1 MAPRDIS
8 SELSSA
14 KGFRADVTDRISDL
28 FTLRTHDEILL
39 TQGRGDLIIYERLF
53 NDAQIKSCWEQR
65 RNALLASET
74 TVAPGGDKPIDLL
87 AASFIDKQL
96 KAIEWDHVCADMLLS
111 RFYGFA
117 VAELLFKP
125 QRVTPQIAEKYAF
138 ADYEY
143 SPNGD
148 SRRWIVE
155 LTGIATRNSR
165 RFKYDPDHNLRL
177 LTKDEPYRGI
187 AVPTNKFWTVRS
199 GSYNSDEPLG
209 RGLGAVL
216 YWLRF
221 FKVNLYNFWM
231 VHLEKYAAPSSIIE
245 YDAALAPGEKGSP
258 AHAQYVAE
266 LAQMAADAIAHSG
279 TAISKDLT
287 LRLLEAGRSGAA
299 GYEELMHRIDSEISK
314 AILSQTMTTDN
325 GGSFAQA
332 KVHDAV
338 VFDAFKADADDI
350 CGSANRTWVKQLI
363 EWNFPG
369 AALPEIW
376 RVVRPEP
383 DLSLVAARD
392 KILTVDMGM
401 QLSKKYLRETYGDI
415 FLTEADAEEDQ
426 GPLNLNAEQNK
437 VLVQMINDAK
447 AGDWSVEL
455 AEAFI
460 RSTFPTVPAALIDA
474 LKKDLTATVALK
486 KPIRKEIA
494 APVTTS
500 PVSVAI
506 PT

>member
-1 MAPRDIS
+1 
-8 SELSSA
+8 
-14 KGFRADVTDRISDL
+14 
-28 FTLRTHDEILL
+28 
-39 TQGRGDLIIYERLF
+39 
-53 NDAQIKSCWEQR
+53 
-65 RNALLASET
+65 
-74 TVAPGGDKPIDLL
+74 
-87 AASFIDKQL
+87 
-96 KAIEWDHVCADMLLS
+96 
-111 RFYGFA
+111 
-117 VAELLFKP
+117 
-125 QRVTPQIAEKYAF
+125 
-138 ADYEY
+138 
-143 SPNGD
+143 
-148 SRRWIVE
+148 
-155 LTGIATRNSR
+155 
-165 RFKYDPDHNLRL
+165 
-177 LTKDEPYRGI
+177 
-187 AVPTNKFWTVRS
+187 
-199 GSYNSDEPLG
+199 
-209 RGLGAVL
+209 LGAVL

-245 YDAALAPGEKGSP
+245 YDSALAPGEKGSP
-258 AHAQYVAE
+258 EHSQYVAE

-299 GYEELMHRIDSEISK
+299 GYEELMHRIDAEISK

-338 VFDAFKADADDI
+338 VFDAFKSDADDI
-350 CGSANRTWVKQLI
+350 CGSANKTWVKRLV
-363 EWNFPG
+363 EWKFPG

-415 FLTEADAEEDQ
+415 FLTEAEAEEDQ

-460 RSTFPTVPAALIDA
+460 RSTFPAVPAALIDA
-474 LKKDLTATVALK
+474 LKKDLTAAAALK

-494 APVTTS
+494 PPVAPMAP
-500 PVSVAI
+500 PVVVPA
-506 PT
+506 